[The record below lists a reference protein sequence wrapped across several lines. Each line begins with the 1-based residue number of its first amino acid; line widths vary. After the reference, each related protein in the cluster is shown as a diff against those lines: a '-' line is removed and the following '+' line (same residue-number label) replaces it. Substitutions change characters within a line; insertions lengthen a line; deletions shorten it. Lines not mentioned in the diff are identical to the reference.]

1 MVEQKNVSANLQQME
16 ESQSQTLDQI
26 KENSGG
32 KPWSALFTGENAE
45 NSETDKYPHENIVKT
60 VSSQPIQRFG
70 LVGLL
75 GVNASTTVRVISRR

>member
-45 NSETDKYPHENIVKT
+45 NSETDKSPHENI

-75 GVNASTTVRVISRR
+75 GVNASTTARVISRR